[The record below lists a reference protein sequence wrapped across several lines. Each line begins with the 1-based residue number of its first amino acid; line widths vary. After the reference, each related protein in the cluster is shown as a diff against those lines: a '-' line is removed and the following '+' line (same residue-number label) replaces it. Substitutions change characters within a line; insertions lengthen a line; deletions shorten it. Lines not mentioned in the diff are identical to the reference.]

1 MPATVLILGAN
12 GRLGRSLV
20 TAFHAAGWQVLA
32 HARRALEPP
41 VPAGVQTLALPLSD
55 LAGLA
60 AVASEA
66 QIVVHAMNPPYT
78 HWADQALD
86 LAHLAMNLAVRIGAT
101 LMLPGNVYNYGS
113 PMPAVLTETTPQRP
127 STRKGMIRAQIEAAL
142 QARTALS
149 SIVLRAGDFFG
160 GAGHGAWFDAVI
172 TKRIRSAHIVYP
184 GPLTVP
190 HAWAYL
196 PDLARVFVRVA
207 NRRAELERYATLHF
221 AGHAV
226 TGETL
231 VAALTDSARRLA
243 VLRERQ
249 MPKVSS
255 LPWGLLRA
263 GGLVLP
269 MWREI
274 AEMRYLW
281 TEPHRLDD
289 QALARL
295 IGAPD
300 ATPLPQAVDE
310 ALAEQLS
317 HMASGPFTA

>member
-41 VPAGVQTLALPLSD
+41 VPVGVQALTLPLSD

-78 HWADQALD
+78 HWAEQALD
-86 LAHLAMNLAVRIGAT
+86 LAHLAMNLSVRIGAT

-127 STRKGMIRAQIEAAL
+127 STRKGMIRAQIETAM
-142 QARTALS
+142 QARTSLS
-149 SIVLRAGDFFG
+149 CIVLRAGDFFG
-160 GAGHGAWFDAVI
+160 GPGHGAWFDAVI
-172 TKRIRSAHIVYP
+172 TKRIRSGRIIYP
-184 GPLTVP
+184 GPLSVA

-196 PDLARVFVRVA
+196 PDLARTFVQVA
-207 NRRAELERYATLHF
+207 NRRAKLDRYATLHF
-221 AGHAV
+221 AGHTV
-226 TGETL
+226 DGTTL
-231 VAALTDSARRLA
+231 VAALSDSARRLA

-249 MPKVSS
+249 MPKVSG

-263 GGLVLP
+263 GGLVFP

-289 QALARL
+289 QALIRL
-295 IGAPD
+295 IGAPN
-300 ATPLPQAVDE
+300 ATPLAQAVDE

-317 HMASGPFTA
+317 HMA